1 MTAIRSILLVSL
13 ALAAPIAAQETPQAA
28 PEPTVPTPAPT
39 PVVAPTASPTPT
51 SIVTPTP
58 APTPAASPRAAAT
71 PVVRPTP
78 VTRPT
83 PRVVASPTPSAVPR
97 PVPTSTPVPIAT
109 PPPVATVAAPPVIAS
124 PLPTSDAPAEQP
136 MPAWPWMLGA
146 AVLVIAG
153 LGLWLARRQRTPE
166 DAAIEAVAPPVAPGV
181 RAGVVPPLPV
191 ATLALRFEPRRV
203 GFNMLSATVEG
214 EVTVVN
220 EGAAPVEDIRVRTAL
235 LGAHAAQ
242 DADLAAFL
250 AEPMGRPVVPAFTL
264 GAGEARTLRVVAA
277 VPRDAM
283 RTMVAAGRPMFVPV
297 LAIDLRGAGGLQV
310 AQGFAVGVERVDS
323 AKLAPFWLDVPDR
336 AYAEVAARPHG
347 AALVRQLNG

>member
-13 ALAAPIAAQETPQAA
+13 ALAAPIAAQETPQAT

-51 SIVTPTP
+51 PIVTPTP
-58 APTPAASPRAAAT
+58 TPVPTPRAIAT
-71 PVVRPTP
+71 PVV
-78 VTRPT
+78 RPT
-83 PRVVASPTPSAVPR
+83 PRVVASPTPSTTPT

-109 PPPVATVAAPPVIAS
+109 PSPVATAAAPPVIAS
-124 PLPTSDAPAEQP
+124 PLPTSDEPAEQP

-146 AVLVIAG
+146 ALLVIAG

-166 DAAIEAVAPPVAPGV
+166 DAAIEAVEPPVAPGV
-181 RAGVVPPLPV
+181 RAGVVPPPPLPV

-235 LGAHAAQ
+235 LGAHAGQ

-264 GAGEARTLRVVAA
+264 GAGEVRTLRVVAA

>member
-13 ALAAPIAAQETPQAA
+13 ALAAPIAAQETPQAT

-51 SIVTPTP
+51 PIVTPTP
-58 APTPAASPRAAAT
+58 TPTPVPTPRAIAT
-71 PVVRPTP
+71 PVV
-78 VTRPT
+78 RPT
-83 PRVVASPTPSAVPR
+83 PRVVASPTPPAVPT

-109 PPPVATVAAPPVIAS
+109 PSPVATAAAPPVIAS
-124 PLPTSDAPAEQP
+124 PLPTSDEPADQP

-146 AVLVIAG
+146 ALLVIAG

-166 DAAIEAVAPPVAPGV
+166 DAAIEAVEPPVAPAV
-181 RAGVVPPLPV
+181 RAGVVPSPPLPA

-235 LGAHAAQ
+235 LGAHAGQ
-242 DADLAAFL
+242 DADLAAYL

>member
-1 MTAIRSILLVSL
+1 MTAIRSILLASL
-13 ALAAPIAAQETPQAA
+13 ALAAPIAAQETPQAT

-51 SIVTPTP
+51 PIVTPTP
-58 APTPAASPRAAAT
+58 TPTPVPTPRAIAT
-71 PVVRPTP
+71 PVV
-78 VTRPT
+78 RPT
-83 PRVVASPTPSAVPR
+83 PRVVASPTPPAVPT

-109 PPPVATVAAPPVIAS
+109 PSPVATAAAPPVIAS
-124 PLPTSDAPAEQP
+124 PLPTSDEPAEQP

-146 AVLVIAG
+146 ALLVIAG

-166 DAAIEAVAPPVAPGV
+166 DAAIEAVEPPVAPAV
-181 RAGVVPPLPV
+181 RAGVVPSPPLPA

-235 LGAHAAQ
+235 LGAHAGQ
-242 DADLAAFL
+242 DADLAAYL

>member
-13 ALAAPIAAQETPQAA
+13 ALAAPIAAQETPQAT

-51 SIVTPTP
+51 PIVTPTP
-58 APTPAASPRAAAT
+58 TPTPVPTPRAIAT
-71 PVVRPTP
+71 PVV
-78 VTRPT
+78 RPT
-83 PRVVASPTPSAVPR
+83 PRVVASPTPPAVPT

-109 PPPVATVAAPPVIAS
+109 PSPVATAAAPPVIAS
-124 PLPTSDAPAEQP
+124 PLPTSDEPAEQP

-146 AVLVIAG
+146 ALLVIAG

-166 DAAIEAVAPPVAPGV
+166 DAAIEAVEPPVAPAV
-181 RAGVVPPLPV
+181 RAGVVPSPPLPA

-235 LGAHAAQ
+235 LGAHAGQ

>member
-1 MTAIRSILLVSL
+1 M
-13 ALAAPIAAQETPQAA
+13 
-28 PEPTVPTPAPT
+28 
-39 PVVAPTASPTPT
+39 
-51 SIVTPTP
+51 
-58 APTPAASPRAAAT
+58 
-71 PVVRPTP
+71 
-78 VTRPT
+78 
-83 PRVVASPTPSAVPR
+83 
-97 PVPTSTPVPIAT
+97 
-109 PPPVATVAAPPVIAS
+109 
-124 PLPTSDAPAEQP
+124 PTSDEPAEQP

-146 AVLVIAG
+146 ALLVIAG

-166 DAAIEAVAPPVAPGV
+166 DAAIEAVEPPVAPPV
-181 RAGVVPPLPV
+181 RAEGMPPPPPPLPV

-235 LGAHAAQ
+235 LGAHAGQ

>member
-13 ALAAPIAAQETPQAA
+13 ALAAPIAAQENPQAT

-51 SIVTPTP
+51 PIVTPTP
-58 APTPAASPRAAAT
+58 TPVPTPRAIAT
-71 PVVRPTP
+71 PVV
-78 VTRPT
+78 RPT
-83 PRVVASPTPSAVPR
+83 PRVVASP
-97 PVPTSTPVPIAT
+97 
-109 PPPVATVAAPPVIAS
+109 
-124 PLPTSDAPAEQP
+124 LPTSDEPAEQP

-146 AVLVIAG
+146 ALLVIAG

-166 DAAIEAVAPPVAPGV
+166 DAAIEAVEPPVAPAV
-181 RAGVVPPLPV
+181 RAGGVPPPPLPV

-235 LGAHAAQ
+235 LGAHAGQ
-242 DADLAAFL
+242 DADLAAYL

>member
-13 ALAAPIAAQETPQAA
+13 ALAAPIAAQETPQAT

-51 SIVTPTP
+51 PIVTPTP
-58 APTPAASPRAAAT
+58 TPVPTPRAIAT
-71 PVVRPTP
+71 PVV
-78 VTRPT
+78 RPT
-83 PRVVASPTPSAVPR
+83 PRVVASPTPSTTPT

-109 PPPVATVAAPPVIAS
+109 PSPVATAAAPPVIAS
-124 PLPTSDAPAEQP
+124 PLPTSDEPAEQP

-146 AVLVIAG
+146 ALLVIAG

-166 DAAIEAVAPPVAPGV
+166 DAAIEAVEPPVAPAV
-181 RAGVVPPLPV
+181 RAGVVPSPPLPA

-235 LGAHAAQ
+235 LGAHAGQ

>member
-1 MTAIRSILLVSL
+1 MTAIRSILLASL
-13 ALAAPIAAQETPQAA
+13 ALAAPIAAQETPQAT

-51 SIVTPTP
+51 PIVTPTP
-58 APTPAASPRAAAT
+58 TPTPVPTPRAIAT
-71 PVVRPTP
+71 PVV
-78 VTRPT
+78 RPT
-83 PRVVASPTPSAVPR
+83 PRVVASPTPPAVPT

-109 PPPVATVAAPPVIAS
+109 PSPVATAAAPPVIAS
-124 PLPTSDAPAEQP
+124 PLPTSDEPAEQP

-146 AVLVIAG
+146 ALLVIAG

-166 DAAIEAVAPPVAPGV
+166 DAAIEAVEPPVAPAV
-181 RAGVVPPLPV
+181 RAGVVPSPPLPA

-235 LGAHAAQ
+235 LGAHAGQ